1 LIFNWINK
9 KNQIFIKNLNKSK
22 LVFEKGFILN
32 TEHFILFIKHY
43 NLFIYLY
50 NLSQNNIPL
59 RDKNIIWLY
68 LFLLA
73 SLADIT
79 FLLEGSSELRFYSKP
94 LILLGLIIYFFRIT
108 KPIASTLLTKSIL
121 SALIFSWVGDILL
134 LWSNL
139 FVYGLGAFLMAQIC
153 YIIGFK
159 LAQSGPNRLDQVN
172 FIKIF
177 FFNLPIYLTAAF
189 TFYLIN
195 PNLGSM
201 KIPVIIY
208 IIVIVSM
215 VATARERFKKCNSA
229 SFWQVFIGAVLFFIS
244 DGAIAIS
251 RFFKDFPESGIIIMG
266 TYVIAQLLIVMG
278 IRSYLIDHK

>member
-1 LIFNWINK
+1 
-9 KNQIFIKNLNKSK
+9 
-22 LVFEKGFILN
+22 
-32 TEHFILFIKHY
+32 
-43 NLFIYLY
+43 
-50 NLSQNNIPL
+50 L

-79 FLLEGSSELRFYSKP
+79 FLLEGNSGLRFYSKP
-94 LILLGLIIYFFRIT
+94 LILFGLIVYFYRIT
-108 KPIASTLLTKSIL
+108 KPIASTLLTKAIL
-121 SALIFSWVGDILL
+121 SALIFSWIGDILL

-153 YIIGFK
+153 YIIGFR
-159 LAQSGPNRLDQVN
+159 LAQRGSVQLEQMN
-172 FIKIF
+172 FIRIF

-201 KIPVIIY
+201 RIPVIIY

-215 VATARERFKKCNSA
+215 VATARDRFKKCNSA

-251 RFFKDFPESGIIIMG
+251 RFFNDFPESGIVIMG
-266 TYVIAQLLIVMG
+266 TYVTAQLLIVMG
-278 IRSYLIDHK
+278 IRSFIIDPK

>member
-1 LIFNWINK
+1 M
-9 KNQIFIKNLNKSK
+9 
-22 LVFEKGFILN
+22 
-32 TEHFILFIKHY
+32 
-43 NLFIYLY
+43 
-50 NLSQNNIPL
+50 
-59 RDKNIIWLY
+59 RDRNIIWLY

-73 SLADIT
+73 SLVDIA
-79 FLLEGSSELRFYSKP
+79 FLLEGNLSLRFFSKP
-94 LILLGLIIYFFRIT
+94 LILLGLIIYFFQIT
-108 KPIASTLLTKSIL
+108 RPIAATFLTKSIL
-121 SALIFSWVGDILL
+121 SALIFSWIGDILL
-134 LWSNL
+134 LWPHL
-139 FVYGLGAFLMAQIC
+139 FIYGLGAFLMAQVC

-159 LAQSGPNRLDQVN
+159 LAQSGSNRLDQVN

-177 FFNLPIYLTAAF
+177 FFNLPIYLAAAF

-229 SFWQVFIGAVLFFIS
+229 SFWQVFIGAVFFFIS

-251 RFFKDFPESGIIIMG
+251 RFFFDFPDSGIIIMG
-266 TYVIAQLLIVMG
+266 TYVVAQLLIVMG
-278 IRSYLIDHK
+278 IRSFIIDPK